1 MKKGIYIYISAG
13 VDYQGNNNFV
23 ICLSKDME
31 RKFVYRVNESY
42 AVEGILVKDSTLFVV
57 NDGIYH
63 EAKIKNNYVQEYLIP
78 GEKKT

>member
-1 MKKGIYIYISAG
+1 
-13 VDYQGNNNFV
+13 
-23 ICLSKDME
+23 ME